1 MKASKRTPKSVEKAC
16 FQIRVLQALQG
27 TVFNLTQMIFAP
39 VVGTLSD
46 RIGRKRIL
54 ILVALG
60 SACVNLF
67 QAKAK
72 DLTQILVVRALGGI
86 VSSGGPVY
94 TAYLMEETSSE
105 EELREVL
112 VLQRL
117 VVTIGAILGPLIA
130 KAKNWRAMGRCSIKY
145 NIYYYINMNRRMSF
159 DDLWWVLCLILS
171 DIKGLKGS

>member
-1 MKASKRTPKSVEKAC
+1 MKNTRRTIGKPLKKAWKSHVA
-16 FQIRVLQALQG
+16 QALQG

-39 VVGTLSD
+39 VVGTMSD

-54 ILVALG
+54 ILVAVG
-60 SACVNLF
+60 SAFVNLF
-67 QAKAK
+67 QAKAR

-130 KAKNWRAMGRCSIKY
+130 KAAGGDGNWKAFKGIQRLLMY
-145 NIYYYINMNRRMSF
+145 NGEYIIYITS
-159 DDLWWVLCLILS
+159 S
-171 DIKGLKGS
+171 